1 MANPLTPDLLT
12 RGLLSPGSRMP
23 DPLTPDSFASVLAAR
38 SLPVSRETR
47 ERMMV
52 YADMLSDWQ
61 TRMNLVGPATLPDM
75 WRRHFL
81 DSVQLWPLLADPATA
96 IILDIG
102 SGAGFPGLVLAILGA
117 GHVHLVDSTAKK
129 CRFLE
134 AVVAA
139 TGVTGRVTIHN
150 QRIEE
155 LSPVSPAFIT
165 ARACAPLARLL
176 TWAYPMA
183 TPQTRW
189 LLLKGQDV
197 AAELTEATKCW
208 KFGYQEHPSI
218 SDPRGKV
225 IELSHVMRKRHKG
238 K

>member
-1 MANPLTPDLLT
+1 MTEPLTPEQFSDI
-12 RGLLSPGSRMP
+12 
-23 DPLTPDSFASVLAAR
+23 LATHKI
-38 SLPVSRETR
+38 PVSRETLDR
-47 ERMMV
+47 LML
-52 YADMLSDWQ
+52 YAEMLIDWQ

-81 DSVQLWPLLADPATA
+81 DSVQLWSFVTNSSTST
-96 IILDIG
+96 ILDIG

-134 AVVAA
+134 AVALA
-139 TGVTGRVTIHN
+139 TGVEDRVTVHN
-150 QRIEE
+150 RRIEQ
-155 LSPVSPAFIT
+155 LSPVSPAYIT

-176 TWAYPMA
+176 GWAYPLA

-197 AAELTEATKCW
+197 ASELTEATKSW
-208 KFGYQEHPSI
+208 KFVYQEHPSI
-218 SDPRGKV
+218 SDLRGKI
-225 IELSHVMRKRHKG
+225 IELSSVAPKRHKG